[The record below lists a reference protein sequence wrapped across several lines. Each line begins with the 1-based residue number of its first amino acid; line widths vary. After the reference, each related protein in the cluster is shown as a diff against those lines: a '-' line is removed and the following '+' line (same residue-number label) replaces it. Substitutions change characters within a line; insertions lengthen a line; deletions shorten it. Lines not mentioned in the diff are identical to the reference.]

1 MKDRRY
7 FFKKKNTKKKTQE
20 QNKNNPSV
28 YHYKLGNR
36 KIKLTVQKQEEYKK
50 VNLTSAVFYYSCV
63 FCKKD
68 FDQEAQVCPSCGKPL
83 AKVNLRKCQQCGA
96 KNSPVRESC
105 WVCNCAFPKLEVD
118 TTKEIVTVLI
128 LEADG
133 RVYKS
138 TDESLS
144 PDIKKLFSDLV
155 SSKFSKEAMED
166 WAKRSGLKDEY
177 KKESIKEELGY
188 LKRQHQQQD
197 TIYILVVIGV
207 ILGIAF
213 LIYVFW
219 SIFKG

>member
-7 FFKKKNTKKKTQE
+7 FFKKKNTKKKAQD
-20 QNKNNPSV
+20 QNKHNPSV

-50 VNLTSAVFYYSCV
+50 ANLTSVVFYYSCV

-68 FDQEAQVCPSCGKPL
+68 FDQEAQACPDCGRPL
-83 AKVNLRKCQQCGA
+83 AKINLRKCQQCGA
-96 KNSPVRESC
+96 KNLPARESC
-105 WVCNCAFPKLEVD
+105 WVCNGAFPKLEVD
-118 TTKEIVTVLI
+118 TTKEIQTVLV

-144 PDIKKLFSDLV
+144 QDIKKLFSDLV
-155 SSKFSKEAMED
+155 SSKFSKEALET
-166 WAKRSGLKDEY
+166 WAKRRGLKDEY

-188 LKRQHQQQD
+188 LKQQHQQQD
-197 TIYILVVIGV
+197 IIYILIVIGV
-207 ILGIAF
+207 IVAIIL
-213 LIYVFW
+213 LIRVFW
-219 SIFKG
+219 SIFSG